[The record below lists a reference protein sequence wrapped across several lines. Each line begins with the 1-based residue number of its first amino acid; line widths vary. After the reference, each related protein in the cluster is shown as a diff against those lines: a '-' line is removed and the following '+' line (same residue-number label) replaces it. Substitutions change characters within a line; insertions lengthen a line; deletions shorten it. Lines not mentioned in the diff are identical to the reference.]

1 MSFMS
6 RAWLYIIRKK
16 GKSIL
21 LFVILLVMATF
32 VLTALALGNASK
44 SAQQDLRQSLG
55 GSFLIRFDYTE
66 NNPYLK
72 IEDVEGGTLMYSTQ
86 QISPELVKQIRGIEG
101 IRECSA
107 TVEGLAAFPSLQLF
121 TGNIPV
127 EEEFR
132 KSSKI
137 LSTWKSEELTRFTSG
152 QLTLLEGR
160 HIMPEDENKGII
172 SKDLAEKNGLKI
184 GDKIQTDRGV
194 EIEIVGLFS
203 PKEIEG
209 INDQVT
215 TYDKIQNLIITDLAT
230 LVAYE
235 NGPAIQGFNELTVSV
250 DDPQNMEEIISTV
263 KEITGVD
270 WKGFSFLIDNEDYEN
285 AASSLEQLSEL
296 VSIILIVALI
306 VSIAILSL
314 ILTMW
319 ARTRIHETGVLLSV
333 GISKLSILGQYIA
346 EVLLIAVLAFSLS
359 YFSASAIAGQMGNI
373 LQSGQVVSEVQQ
385 EDGLSTGTRGEAGTN
400 IGDQEIEAP
409 ELHIRVQLEEMGL
422 LFLIGI
428 VIVTVS
434 AGISSI
440 SVMRLKPRQ
449 ILSKM
454 SSGGGDMNRAVK
466 NTTMNLYWMTR
477 RCFYENF

>member
-1 MSFMS
+1 MNFMN
-6 RAWLYIIRKK
+6 RAWLYIVRKR

-44 SAQQDLRQSLG
+44 AAQQELRQSLG
-55 GSFLIRFDYTE
+55 GSFLIGFDYTE

-72 IEDVEGGTLMYSTQ
+72 VESVDGGTLVYSTQ
-86 QISPELVKQIRGIEG
+86 QISPELVEQVRSIDGVNY
-101 IRECSA
+101 CSA
-107 TVEGLAAFPSLQLF
+107 TTESLAVLPSLDLF
-121 TGNIPV
+121 AGNIPI

-132 KSSKI
+132 NSSKI
-137 LSTWKSEELTRFTSG
+137 LGTWKSEELSRFTSG
-152 QLTLLEGR
+152 QLALTEGR
-160 HIMPEDENKGII
+160 HIMPGDKNKGLI
-172 SKDLAEKNGLKI
+172 SKDLADKNGLKI
-184 GDKIQTDRGV
+184 GNVIQTDKGV
-194 EIEIVGLFS
+194 EIEIVGLFV

-215 TYDKIQNLIITDLAT
+215 TYDKIQNLIISDLAT
-230 LVAYE
+230 RIANE
-235 NGPAIQGFNELTVSV
+235 NSPATQGFNELTVSV
-250 DDPQNMEEIISTV
+250 DDPQNMENIITKV
-263 KEITGVD
+263 KEIKGVD
-270 WKGFSFLIDNEDYEN
+270 WKGFAIMVDNEDYEN

-296 VSIILIVALI
+296 VSTILMIALI

-346 EVLLIAVLAFSLS
+346 EVLLIAIFAFSLS

-373 LQSGQVVSEVQQ
+373 LQSGQAVTEAQQ
-385 EDGLSTGTRGEAGTN
+385 EDGLSAGTRGEAGT
-400 IGDQEIEAP
+400 DTDEPEIETP
-409 ELHIRVQLEEMGL
+409 ELQVRVQLEEMGL
-422 LFLIGI
+422 LFLLGIG
-428 VIVTVS
+428 IVTVS

-440 SVMRLKPRQ
+440 SVMRLKPRE

-454 SSGGGDMNRAVK
+454 S
-466 NTTMNLYWMTR
+466 
-477 RCFYENF
+477 

>member
-55 GSFLIRFDYTE
+55 GSFLIGFDYTE

-137 LSTWKSEELTRFTSG
+137 ISTWKSEELTRFTSG
-152 QLTLLEGR
+152 QLTLTEGR
-160 HIMPEDENKGII
+160 HIMPDDENKGII

-230 LVAYE
+230 LVTYE

-250 DDPQNMEEIISTV
+250 DDPQNMEKIISTV
-263 KEITGVD
+263 KKITGVD
-270 WKGFSFLIDNEDYEN
+270 WRGFSFLIDNEDYEN

-306 VSIAILSL
+306 VSITILSL

-333 GISKLSILGQYIA
+333 GISKMSILGQYIA

-359 YFSASAIAGQMGNI
+359 YFSANAIAGQMGNI
-373 LQSGQVVSEVQQ
+373 LQSGQIVSEVQQ

-409 ELHIRVQLEEMGL
+409 ELQVRVQLEEMGL

-440 SVMRLKPRQ
+440 SVMRLKPRE

-454 SSGGGDMNRAVK
+454 S
-466 NTTMNLYWMTR
+466 
-477 RCFYENF
+477 

>member
-1 MSFMS
+1 
-6 RAWLYIIRKK
+6 
-16 GKSIL
+16 
-21 LFVILLVMATF
+21 
-32 VLTALALGNASK
+32 
-44 SAQQDLRQSLG
+44 
-55 GSFLIRFDYTE
+55 
-66 NNPYLK
+66 
-72 IEDVEGGTLMYSTQ
+72 
-86 QISPELVKQIRGIEG
+86 
-101 IRECSA
+101 
-107 TVEGLAAFPSLQLF
+107 
-121 TGNIPV
+121 
-127 EEEFR
+127 
-132 KSSKI
+132 
-137 LSTWKSEELTRFTSG
+137 
-152 QLTLLEGR
+152 
-160 HIMPEDENKGII
+160 MPDDENKGII

-263 KEITGVD
+263 KKIASVD
-270 WKGFSFLIDNEDYEN
+270 WKGFSFLIDNEDYEMPH
-285 AASSLEQLSEL
+285 LPRT
-296 VSIILIVALI
+296 II
-306 VSIAILSL
+306 
-314 ILTMW
+314 
-319 ARTRIHETGVLLSV
+319 RTGIHHFDCCVDCKYCHPLAHSYHVGQNRIHETGVLLSV
-333 GISKLSILGQYIA
+333 GISKMSILGQYIA

-359 YFSASAIAGQMGNI
+359 YFSANAIAGQMGNI

-409 ELHIRVQLEEMGL
+409 ELQVRVQLEEMGL

-440 SVMRLKPRQ
+440 SVMRLKPRE
-449 ILSKM
+449 ILSK
-454 SSGGGDMNRAVK
+454 
-466 NTTMNLYWMTR
+466 
-477 RCFYENF
+477 

>member
-1 MSFMS
+1 MNFMN
-6 RAWLYIIRKK
+6 RAWLYIVRKR

-44 SAQQDLRQSLG
+44 AAQQELRQSLG
-55 GSFLIRFDYTE
+55 GSFLIGFDYTE

-72 IEDVEGGTLMYSTQ
+72 VENVDGGTLVYSTQ
-86 QISPELVKQIRGIEG
+86 QISPELVEQVRSINGVNY
-101 IRECSA
+101 CSA
-107 TVEGLAAFPSLQLF
+107 TTESLAVLPSLDLF
-121 TGNIPV
+121 AGNIPI

-132 KSSKI
+132 NSSKI
-137 LSTWKSEELTRFTSG
+137 LGTWKSEELSRFTSG
-152 QLTLLEGR
+152 QLTLTEGR
-160 HIMPEDENKGII
+160 HIMPGDKNKGLI
-172 SKDLAEKNGLKI
+172 SKDLADKNSLKI
-184 GDKIQTDRGV
+184 GDVIQTDKGV

-250 DDPQNMEEIISTV
+250 DDPQNMEEIISKV
-263 KEITGVD
+263 KGISGVD
-270 WKGFSFLIDNEDYEN
+270 WKGFSFLLDNEDYEN

-296 VSIILIVALI
+296 VATILIVALI

-359 YFSASAIAGQMGNI
+359 YFSASAIAGQMGNV
-373 LQSGQVVSEVQQ
+373 LQSGQAVTEVQQ
-385 EDGLSTGTRGEAGTN
+385 ENGLSAGSRGEPGTDAE
-400 IGDQEIEAP
+400 DQKIEP
-409 ELHIRVQLEEMGL
+409 PKLQVRVQFEEMGL
-422 LFLIGI
+422 LFLLGIG
-428 VIVTVS
+428 IVTVS
-434 AGISSI
+434 AGFSSI
-440 SVMRLKPRQ
+440 SVMRLKPRE

-454 SSGGGDMNRAVK
+454 S
-466 NTTMNLYWMTR
+466 
-477 RCFYENF
+477 

>member
-1 MSFMS
+1 
-6 RAWLYIIRKK
+6 
-16 GKSIL
+16 
-21 LFVILLVMATF
+21 
-32 VLTALALGNASK
+32 
-44 SAQQDLRQSLG
+44 
-55 GSFLIRFDYTE
+55 
-66 NNPYLK
+66 
-72 IEDVEGGTLMYSTQ
+72 MYSTQ

-160 HIMPEDENKGII
+160 HIMPDDENKGII

-314 ILTMW
+314 MW

-440 SVMRLKPRQ
+440 SVMRLKPRE

-454 SSGGGDMNRAVK
+454 S
-466 NTTMNLYWMTR
+466 
-477 RCFYENF
+477 

>member
-1 MSFMS
+1 MNFMN
-6 RAWLYIIRKK
+6 RAWLYIVRKR

-32 VLTALALGNASK
+32 ILTALALGNASK
-44 SAQQDLRQSLG
+44 AAQQELRQSLG
-55 GSFLIRFDYTE
+55 GSFLIGFDYTE

-72 IEDVEGGTLMYSTQ
+72 VESVEGGTLMYSTQ
-86 QISPELVKQIRGIEG
+86 QISPELVEQIREIEG
-101 IRECSA
+101 IKECSA
-107 TVEGLAAFPSLQLF
+107 TVEGLAAFPSLELF
-121 TGNIPV
+121 TGNIPI

-132 KSSKI
+132 ASSKI

-152 QLTLLEGR
+152 QLTLTQGR
-160 HIMPEDENKGII
+160 HILPDDKNKGLI

-184 GDKIQTDRGV
+184 GDKIQTDKGV

-250 DDPQNMEEIISTV
+250 NDPQNMEEIISKV
-263 KEITGVD
+263 KEISGVD
-270 WKGFSFLIDNEDYEN
+270 WKGFSFLVDNEDYEN

-296 VSIILIVALI
+296 VSTILMIALI

-346 EVLLIAVLAFSLS
+346 EVLLIAILAFSLS
-359 YFSASAIAGQMGNI
+359 YFSASAIAGQMGNV
-373 LQSGQVVSEVQQ
+373 LQSGQAVTEAQQ
-385 EDGLSTGTRGEAGTN
+385 EDGLSAGTRGEAGTDT
-400 IGDQEIEAP
+400 GEPEIETP
-409 ELHIRVQLEEMGL
+409 ELQVRVQLEEMGL
-422 LFLIGI
+422 LFLLGIG
-428 VIVTVS
+428 IVTVS

-440 SVMRLKPRQ
+440 SVMRLKPRE

-454 SSGGGDMNRAVK
+454 S
-466 NTTMNLYWMTR
+466 
-477 RCFYENF
+477 

>member
-1 MSFMS
+1 MNFMN
-6 RAWLYIIRKK
+6 RAWLYIVRKR

-44 SAQQDLRQSLG
+44 AAQQELRQSLG
-55 GSFLIRFDYTE
+55 GSFLIGFDYTE

-72 IEDVEGGTLMYSTQ
+72 VESVDGGTLMYSTQ
-86 QISPELVKQIRGIEG
+86 QISPELVEQIREIEG
-101 IRECSA
+101 IKECSA
-107 TVEGLAAFPSLQLF
+107 TVEGLAAFPSLELF
-121 TGNIPV
+121 TGNIPI

-132 KSSKI
+132 ASSKI

-152 QLTLLEGR
+152 QLTLTEGR
-160 HIMPEDENKGII
+160 HILPDDKNKGLI

-184 GDKIQTDRGV
+184 GDKIQTDKGV

-215 TYDKIQNLIITDLAT
+215 TYDKIQNLIITDLAA

-250 DDPQNMEEIISTV
+250 DDPQNMEEIISKV
-263 KEITGVD
+263 KEISGVD
-270 WKGFSFLIDNEDYEN
+270 WKGFSFLVDNEDYEN

-296 VSIILIVALI
+296 VSTILMIALM

-346 EVLLIAVLAFSLS
+346 EVLLIAIFAFSLS
-359 YFSASAIAGQMGNI
+359 YFSASAIAGQMGNV
-373 LQSGQVVSEVQQ
+373 LQSGQAVTEAQQ
-385 EDGLSTGTRGEAGTN
+385 EDGLSAGTRGEAGTDT
-400 IGDQEIEAP
+400 GKPETP
-409 ELHIRVQLEEMGL
+409 ELQVRVQLEEMGL
-422 LFLIGI
+422 LFLLGIG
-428 VIVTVS
+428 IVTVS

-440 SVMRLKPRQ
+440 SVMRLKPRE

-454 SSGGGDMNRAVK
+454 S
-466 NTTMNLYWMTR
+466 
-477 RCFYENF
+477 